1 MEQIFRIEIPVEA
14 IDKTDA
20 AALQRLETALQKI
33 INGMKQNRTAATE
46 AFDAID
52 RAAASTASSL
62 QRVESANADV
72 ADSYDD
78 VGSAASDAGSDQ
90 TAAAS
95 EAESANT
102 RLEDSVSGVGEAYE
116 ETASAAA
123 EAGERSG
130 SAFNS
135 ASTGADR
142 FTQRVE
148 RTNQTLRGMFKEK
161 FKLIMEALDKASPI
175 LKNIWNSAKNLVSRT
190 WSVAV
195 RMKDFITAPFRKL
208 YNWISSPITIALSV
222 AGVGLSAS
230 DLVTTYND
238 FETGMSAVKS
248 LSGATNEEFIQL
260 KQTAKDLGAT
270 TAFSASEASEGMQY
284 LAMAGWDTNEIIAA
298 MPGLLD
304 LAAAGATDLGAAAD
318 IVSDVM
324 TAMGMEANEASRAA
338 DVFAKAATSSNTT
351 VEMLGETMKYAAPI
365 AHTFGM
371 SLEEVSAL
379 AGMMANAG
387 IKGSQA
393 GTALRASLLRM
404 SKPTT
409 DMQKTMTELGISFTD
424 ANGNM
429 KKTGDIVRMLEKS
442 FTGLSESQRLEAA
455 QTLFGTE
462 AASAWLGILDQG
474 ADTYESFAEQLNN
487 AKGAADEMAK
497 TRLDNLAGDLEE
509 MGGALET
516 AKLEIMDKL
525 NPYLREGVQWLT
537 TKIPT
542 IQEKIEQ
549 LIDSGISKA
558 KQLKEFL
565 SGVFNG
571 ADFQNADGFADKFFV
586 AWDKIIAEPFNDW
599 WNGGGQEI
607 MLGAIS
613 KFGKSAGELLNGI
626 VTGVFAALKGEE
638 IDFEGMNI
646 TGIAKAGA
654 QMAKE
659 FVSAFMS
666 GLDFGDLAGKMP
678 GLMKA
683 GMIGFGAL
691 KVGSGAFSVVK
702 TFGQLKAAFGGVTS
716 AAAAAAPAVQT
727 VGTTAA
733 ASAVGIGKASVILGG
748 LKTALAAI
756 PVWGWVAAATL
767 VALGAGYAIYKNAQA
782 RHEQDLL
789 HAGDKVQDAA
799 TAYETSAKRVNDA
812 VGTIQDIK
820 EVKLKIANYD
830 SENQDRITQLKAEL
844 AGIEN
849 REVWL
854 TARLSDTS
862 LTESDIAAYNT
873 ELKEIKDRKAYIE
886 AQLAS
891 GTLTAEEVTTYQ
903 SELDKLN
910 GREVELEAAL
920 AAGTLTPSDIA
931 AYQAELDKLKSR
943 KVEIQAELAA
953 SSVTPEAIQTYAGQ
967 LAVLQSREE
976 EIKVALAS
984 GTLTAEE
991 AAAYESEL
999 EIIKSREEK
1008 LSVKLEGLG
1017 LTTAGIAL
1025 ASSLM
1030 GSIDGK
1036 KAEVSV
1042 ILSETSLTKDQI
1054 ESYTTELSGIYT
1066 REAEIELTLAGSSL
1080 SEAEVKQYKEALEGV
1095 KSRSVEIEAKIAEG
1109 GLTEAEIAS
1118 LSKEYESLKTKEAA
1132 ITLMLSG
1139 QSLTEAQIKEIAGE
1153 YDRLEDRR
1161 AEINAELNEA
1171 GLSIDELKELSDA
1184 MMTIG
1189 DKTAVLNFSFAG
1201 GSLKTEDL
1209 QAYNAQLEELYG
1221 NLIDLSGG
1229 QITQDDV
1236 NAGRVTEERQQQVS
1250 DTLATEANTKLI
1262 ELETSLVQSRQLIPE
1277 LVERRGEYQ
1286 QQYEVDKAVQ
1296 DSLSTAR
1303 GNLMQ
1308 LEADRANL
1316 VAQDDLQYAR
1326 RRSGEITS
1334 DQYDTWYEETFM
1346 PGIQG
1351 IQERYTNEVAPYAI
1365 DNYGLPLV
1373 SQGIPAFDWLL
1384 DGSYFG
1390 SLLGT
1395 IQDAETRASNTTESN
1410 NADYIKY
1417 NDQLKGIYGG
1427 EVSLL
1432 TGKTFE
1438 GTAQAGMSLEEIAA
1452 SYSELDS
1459 VGQQLFQDAV
1469 MALQQLNAQTDY
1481 LAESDKTQ
1489 PVEVVE
1495 IAAKAEVMQQVQQQV
1510 QAVTTQYTAMTAEEQ
1525 AAFAASEEGVAALE
1539 SVNAA
1544 LEALGADKISSLDE
1558 LNTAL
1563 ETLNGIDLSSF
1574 SLVDA
1579 QEAFVALGGDASGC
1593 KTQVDSLRTSL
1604 KALDGTSATTTLTNN
1619 TYNNTYNSSHTRSFG
1634 SLMKNANGGIYD
1646 GAMLSW
1652 VAEDGPEAI
1661 IPLGAKRR
1669 DRGIDLW
1676 LQAGEMLGVAE
1687 FADGGILSPYSSA
1700 IENLP
1705 DVVWDDGDG
1714 DSKPKPIQTTGG
1726 GGSNS
1731 FSVSV
1736 AANPVFQIEGGESTD
1751 DILDKLKGKQKELAE
1766 IFGNAIAEQL
1776 EDIVANMV

>member
-14 IDKTDA
+14 VDRTDA
-20 AALQRLETALQKI
+20 AALQQLEAALQKLF
-33 INGMKQNRTAATE
+33 NGMKQNRAAATDV
-46 AFDAID
+46 FNAIE
-52 RAAASTASSL
+52 RAAAGTADSVG
-62 QRVESANADV
+62 RVGDANSRV
-72 ADSYDD
+72 ADSYGE

-95 EAESANT
+95 AAEGAND
-102 RLEDSVSGVGEAYE
+102 RLEDSVSNVGSAYE
-116 ETASAAA
+116 E
-123 EAGERSG
+123 AGQQSS
-130 SAFNS
+130 SAFGA
-135 ASTGADR
+135 ASTNADR
-142 FTQRVE
+142 FTQRIE
-148 RTNQTLRGMFKEK
+148 RTNHTLRSMFKEK
-161 FKLIMEALDKASPI
+161 FKLIMEALDKASPV
-175 LKNIWNSAKNLVSRT
+175 LKNIWNGAKNLVSKS

-195 RMKDFITAPFRKL
+195 RMKDCITAPFRKL
-208 YNWISSPITIALSV
+208 YSWISSPITIALSV
-222 AGVGLSAS
+222 AGVGLSAG
-230 DLVTTYND
+230 DLVSTYND

-248 LSGATNEEFIQL
+248 LSGATNEEFVQL

-304 LAAAGATDLGAAAD
+304 LAAAGATNLGVAAD

-365 AHTFGM
+365 ANTFGM

-393 GTALRASLLRM
+393 GTALRSSLLRM

-409 DMQKTMTELGISFTD
+409 DMQKTMTALGISFTD
-424 ANGNM
+424 ASGNM

-442 FTGLSESQRLEAA
+442 FTGLSESKRLEAA

-537 TKIPT
+537 TKIPA

-571 ADFQNADGFADKFFV
+571 ADFQNADGFVDKFFV
-586 AWDKIIAEPFNDW
+586 AWEKIIAEPFNDW
-599 WNGGGQEI
+599 WNGSGQEI

-638 IDFEGMNI
+638 IDFDGMNI

-683 GMIGFGAL
+683 GMIGFGAF

-733 ASAVGIGKASVILGG
+733 ASAAGIGKASVILGG

-756 PVWGWVAAATL
+756 PVWGWVAAAAL

-820 EVKLKIANYD
+820 EVKIKIDNYD

-854 TARLSDTS
+854 TARLSDAS
-862 LTESDIAAYNT
+862 LTE
-873 ELKEIKDRKAYIE
+873 
-886 AQLAS
+886 
-891 GTLTAEEVTTYQ
+891 
-903 SELDKLN
+903 
-910 GREVELEAAL
+910 
-920 AAGTLTPSDIA
+920 SDIA
-931 AYQAELDKLKSR
+931 AYQAELDKLKGR

-953 SSVTPEAIQTYAGQ
+953 TSVTPEAIQTYASQ
-967 LAVLQSREE
+967 LAVLKGRKE
-976 EIKVALAS
+976 EIKVVLAS
-984 GTLTAEE
+984 DTLTAEE
-991 AAAYESEL
+991 AASYEREL
-999 EIIKSREEK
+999 AIIKSREAR

-1030 GSIDGK
+1030 GAIDGK

-1042 ILSETSLTKDQI
+1042 MLSETSLTQEQV
-1054 ESYTTELSGIYT
+1054 ESYTVELSGIYT
-1066 REAEIELTLAGSSL
+1066 REAEIEVTIAGASL
-1080 SEAEVKQYKEALEGV
+1080 SEAEVKQYRDTLEGI
-1095 KSRSVEIEAKIAEG
+1095 KSRSVEIAAKIAEG
-1109 GLTEAEIAS
+1109 GLTEADIAS
-1118 LSKEYESLKTKEAA
+1118 LSKEYEALKTKEAA

-1139 QSLTEAQIKEIAGE
+1139 QSLTKEQLAEIAGE

-1171 GLSIDELKELSDA
+1171 GLSIDELEQLSEA
-1184 MMTIG
+1184 MATIG

-1209 QAYNAQLEELYG
+1209 AAYNTQLEDLYAH
-1221 NLIDLSGG
+1221 LVEISKG

-1236 NAGRVTEERQQQVS
+1236 DAGRVTEERVQQVY
-1250 DTLATEANTKLI
+1250 DTLETESHTRLL
-1262 ELETSLVQSRQLIPE
+1262 ELEASLIQNRQLIPE

-1286 QQYEVDKAVQ
+1286 QQHTADSGYLSGISTAKSEAMKIFAEINDLNAALKVQQANVDAGAMTNKEYEDWYKSSYKPGMMALRSRYIDEVEPRSHYAYKMSKMDENGFLSMFDIGLNYGDDIIRQITQEYDKA
-1296 DSLSTAR
+1296 SRSSK
-1303 GNLMQ
+1303 
-1308 LEADRANL
+1308 AN
-1316 VAQDDLQYAR
+1316 
-1326 RRSGEITS
+1326 T
-1334 DQYDTWYEETFM
+1334 DQY
-1346 PGIQG
+1346 
-1351 IQERYTNEVAPYAI
+1351 
-1365 DNYGLPLV
+1365 
-1373 SQGIPAFDWLL
+1373 
-1384 DGSYFG
+1384 
-1390 SLLGT
+1390 
-1395 IQDAETRASNTTESN
+1395 NT
-1410 NADYIKY
+1410 Y
-1417 NDQLKGIYGG
+1417 NDQLKKIYGG
-1427 EVSLL
+1427 EVSLI
-1432 TGKTFE
+1432 TGKAFL
-1438 GTAQAGMSLEEIAA
+1438 GTPQTGMTLQDIAA
-1452 SYSELDS
+1452 AYPTLDS
-1459 VGQQLFQDAV
+1459 AGRDQFAE
-1469 MALQQLNAQTDY
+1469 ALSALKTLNSQTGYIADD
-1481 LAESDKTQ
+1481 EKTN
-1489 PVEVVE
+1489 PVSVAE
-1495 IAAKAEVMQQVQQQV
+1495 IAAKAEVIQNVRQQLQDL
-1510 QAVTTQYTAMTAEEQ
+1510 ATNYP
-1525 AAFAASEEGVAALE
+1525 SLGDDE
-1539 SVNAA
+1539 SKSMLANVN
-1544 LEALGADKISSLDE
+1544 EALGALGMTEISGLGE

-1563 ETLNGIDLSSF
+1563 ETLSSLDLSKL
-1574 SLVDA
+1574 SLDDA
-1579 QEAFVALGGDASGC
+1579 QVAFVALGGDASGC
-1593 KTQVDSLRTSL
+1593 RTQVDGLIRSMQT
-1604 KALDGTSATTTLTNN
+1604 LDGMTVAATISLT
-1619 TYNNTYNSSHTRSFG
+1619 YG
-1634 SLMKNANGGIYD
+1634 AAGQIGAAQNANGGIYD

-1661 IPLGAKRR
+1661 IPLGSKRR
-1669 DRGIDLW
+1669 GRGIDLW
-1676 LQAGEMLGVAE
+1676 LRAGEMLGVAE
-1687 FADGGILSPYSSA
+1687 FADGGILAPYA
-1700 IENLP
+1700 AVIDGLP
-1705 DVVWDDGDG
+1705 DAVRDDA
-1714 DSKPKPIQTTGG
+1714 DSTTKPVQLSGNG
-1726 GGSNS
+1726 NNA
-1731 FSVSV
+1731 FSISV
-1736 AANPVFQIEGGESTD
+1736 AMNPVFQIEGGENTD
-1751 DILDKLKGKQKELAE
+1751 DIIDKLKGKQKELAE
-1766 IFGNAIAEQL
+1766 IFSGAIAEQL